1 MTAVIAALAIS
12 PVYAIPPELTK
23 AVPADIVAAYFVS
36 RPDANAESKDTRS
49 ILQVAAFLADQAF
62 HVGLLSRVDRECR
75 AWIDVLISLPAILR
89 HPHSGVLMKI
99 SARQRP
105 DGGHQLA
112 GLHAALIIHTRGDNL
127 GIERRIQHLLN
138 SYTNQ
143 DESILRSRSSDGRV
157 LFTLQDR
164 RLPPWAIITWGELG
178 DYYVIAIG
186 DGAYE
191 RIAGA
196 AVPTHQS
203 LAADAWFKRAASRV
217 SGASVAC
224 YVQLD
229 RLRREVDAS
238 LVEKIVRVQT
248 ALGLAGAQRGLW
260 TVERHGRPI
269 EVYSVVRR
277 SGRDEFRTV
286 AGPDLWDRFSMRS
299 ESVIPFSASGYAV
312 INCNPRTV
320 LRGVREAYFAA
331 KSPHAVQHSRDF
343 WQDIEDATG
352 VSIEGDIFS
361 QLAGPLVIH
370 NYPRHALRLPFAW
383 TVMVPIK
390 GDAAVLRSR
399 IDRLLLA
406 ARQEMSNAKSRKSS
420 NERDRRAPIVHSP
433 FPKYGPLR
441 LHHDPDGVWYIQYG
455 LNGPAL
461 TVTDRWILIS
471 YSPHAIRANTASLS
485 KRPAP

>member
-1 MTAVIAALAIS
+1 MVVIASLAIS

-36 RPDANAESKDTRS
+36 RPDAKAESRDTRS

-62 HVGLLSRVDRECR
+62 QVGLLSRVDMECR

-89 HPHSGVLMKI
+89 HPHSVVLMKS

-105 DGGHQLA
+105 DGGHELA

-143 DESILRSRSSDGRV
+143 DESILRSRSSGGRV

-164 RLPPWAIITWGELG
+164 RLPPWAIITWGKLG
-178 DYYVIAIG
+178 DYYVVAIG

-191 RIAGA
+191 GIAETAAGA
-196 AVPTHQS
+196 HRS

-217 SGASVAC
+217 PGASVAW

-229 RLRREVDAS
+229 HLRREVVAS
-238 LVEKIVRVQT
+238 LAKKIVRVQA
-248 ALGLAGAQRGLW
+248 ALGLAGAQRSLW
-260 TVERHGRPI
+260 TVGRNGRSI
-269 EVYSVVRR
+269 EIHSVVRR
-277 SGRDEFRTV
+277 SGRDEVRTI

-299 ESVIPFSASGYAV
+299 ESVIPVSAGGYAV
-312 INCNPRTV
+312 IDCNPRTV
-320 LRGVREAYFAA
+320 LRGVRDAYFAA

-343 WQDIEDATG
+343 WQDLEDATG

-361 QLAGPLVIH
+361 QLGRPVVIH

-399 IDRLLLA
+399 IDRLLFA
-406 ARQEMSNAKSRKSS
+406 VRQEMSNAESRKSS
-420 NERDRRAPIVHSP
+420 SEKHRRDPIVHSP
-433 FPKYGPLR
+433 FDKYGPLR

-461 TVTDRWILIS
+461 TVTDRWIIIS
-471 YSPHAIRANTASLS
+471 YSPHAIRANTAILS
-485 KRPAP
+485 TRPPP